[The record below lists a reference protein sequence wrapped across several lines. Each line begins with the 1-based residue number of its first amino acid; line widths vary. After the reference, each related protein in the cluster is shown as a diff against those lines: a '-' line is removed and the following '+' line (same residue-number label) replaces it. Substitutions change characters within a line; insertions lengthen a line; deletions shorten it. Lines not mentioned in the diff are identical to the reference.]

1 MKGESSN
8 KEKTWQLSGRGRGR
22 AGSRGRG
29 RGRGQNK
36 EGKEKSY
43 KGPLTIARSQAIKKL
58 AAGRSRR
65 MNKRVIKSP
74 IL

>member
-1 MKGESSN
+1 MEEVEEELA
-8 KEKTWQLSGRGRGR
+8 KE
-22 AGSRGRG
+22 
-29 RGRGQNK
+29 
-36 EGKEKSY
+36 EGAMEEDKIRKEKSNHI
-43 KGPLTIARSQAIKKL
+43 KVQSNVTIARSQAIKKL